1 MSERCIILPHGIE
14 EMMSA
19 RDSQATL
26 TIIS

>member
-1 MSERCIILPHGIE
+1 MSERGIILPHGIE

-26 TIIS
+26 TLIS